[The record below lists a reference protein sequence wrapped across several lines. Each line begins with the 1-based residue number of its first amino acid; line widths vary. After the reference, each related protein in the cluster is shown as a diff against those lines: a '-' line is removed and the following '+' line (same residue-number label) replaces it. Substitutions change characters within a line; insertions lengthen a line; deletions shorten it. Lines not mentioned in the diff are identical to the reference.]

1 MVVVVVVVVEVVVE
15 KEEEEE
21 AVFRRSLYKTGLAL
35 SCSVVQVHV
44 PQAPRNNRKK
54 SEPREV
60 GWFSAACVYSKQKRR
75 RDSSSHRS
83 GLCLQVRWLRD
94 NRRPSLNSPPQ
105 PPLPYSPFPTPRSLY
120 PFASQGGG
128 QGGAA
133 PANGSPPSP
142 IHHSLGPGL
151 KEGSQRASFSYSPFL
166 RPRDLAACEMWSSFP
181 LPPQAESCV
190 KVEVAVP
197 GHPSP

>member
-1 MVVVVVVVVEVVVE
+1 MVVVVEVVVE
-15 KEEEEE
+15 EEEEE

-44 PQAPRNNRKK
+44 RQAPHNNRKK

-94 NRRPSLNSPPQ
+94 NRRPSLNSPP
-105 PPLPYSPFPTPRSLY
+105 R
-120 PFASQGGG
+120 
-128 QGGAA
+128 
-133 PANGSPPSP
+133 PPSP
-142 IHHSLGPGL
+142 HPSLPHSSLAVPLCFTGGRAGRSRASQWEPALAHSSLLGPGL
-151 KEGSQRASFSYSPFL
+151 EGGISKGFFQLLPFS
-166 RPRDLAACEMWSSFP
+166 AAARSGG
-181 LPPQAESCV
+181 L
-190 KVEVAVP
+190 
-197 GHPSP
+197 

>member
-1 MVVVVVVVVEVVVE
+1 ME
-15 KEEEEE
+15 EEEEE

-105 PPLPYSPFPTPRSLY
+105 PPLPYSPFPL
-120 PFASQGGG
+120 
-128 QGGAA
+128 
-133 PANGSPPSP
+133 PSP
-142 IHHSLGPGL
+142 LLARCTPLLHRGAGREEPRQPMGARPHPFITPWA
-151 KEGSQRASFSYSPFL
+151 RA
-166 RPRDLAACEMWSSFP
+166 
-181 LPPQAESCV
+181 
-190 KVEVAVP
+190 
-197 GHPSP
+197 

>member
-1 MVVVVVVVVEVVVE
+1 MVVVVEVVVE
-15 KEEEEE
+15 EEEEEEE

-44 PQAPRNNRKK
+44 PQAPHNNRKK
-54 SEPREV
+54 SEPREG

-105 PPLPYSPFPTPRSLY
+105 PPPKLYPTLPTLAPFPTPRSLY

-181 LPPQAESCV
+181 SPPQAV
-190 KVEVAVP
+190 
-197 GHPSP
+197 